1 MTYQLAAIEID
12 GIVCLHLVSLII
24 QWRYILYI
32 EELHCLGCVNHLM
45 AVELI
50 SCAKTV

>member
-24 QWRYILYI
+24 QWQYILCI
-32 EELHCLGCVNHLM
+32 EGSTVLGVC
-45 AVELI
+45 I
-50 SCAKTV
+50 I